1 MGVCVSNKRGTAG
14 SGRAV
19 ASAPGGAYRRRDPRA
34 RAVLSLGLLA
44 AALSPSDSERV
55 FDTLL
60 QGEGRSFPLAIE
72 LIAKASLWNWI
83 KPGAGDSILLNT
95 NHQWLDYRSYARGR
109 CRSRISSWSAP
120 SSRARITCSRC
131 TRGAASS
138 NRWATRRRQHPG
150 RIRPL
155 HPRRPGE
162 MVEADARS
170 GDQRRVIRCALAL
183 RGVRHGA
190 WVKLSTRKSSITATR
205 GRRCRIWGY
214 MASIGTSSV
223 Q

>member
-19 ASAPGGAYRRRDPRA
+19 ASAPGGAYRRRDPRASALYQCAVRHAPELKAGGMVALFCFSLLLQAQDPVMEMVADDELVSGSCLHPAGEVKMRQGNSGNLRQFPLQFAVRSGAQDAIVVRPALRGPRA

-95 NHQWLDYRSYARGR
+95 NHQWLDYRSYAAQL
-109 CRSRISSWSAP
+109 CW
-120 SSRARITCSRC
+120 
-131 TRGAASS
+131 
-138 NRWATRRRQHPG
+138 
-150 RIRPL
+150 L
-155 HPRRPGE
+155 
-162 MVEADARS
+162 
-170 GDQRRVIRCALAL
+170 
-183 RGVRHGA
+183 GVRP
-190 WVKLSTRKSSITATR
+190 VFVI
-205 GRRCRIWGY
+205 
-214 MASIGTSSV
+214 
-223 Q
+223 